1 MVDSSLLVSSLFPTS
16 SSSSS
21 DTTLAIFGR
30 EDSTLATITSDLLNT
45 KYNIEQ
51 SASTVSISEN
61 FRQFITDN
69 IGEDRAAQL
78 LADIDAIDNFNNE
91 QENRVDNPVGQLIG
105 SDSATKQ
112 TNILD
117 LLA

>member
-16 SSSSS
+16 GSVSNN
-21 DTTLAIFGR
+21 TTLAIFGR
-30 EDSTLATITSDLLNT
+30 GDSTLATITSDLLNA

-51 SASTVSISEN
+51 AASSVSISDD

-69 IGEDRAAQL
+69 LSEDKAAKL
-78 LADIDAIDNFNNE
+78 LADIDAIDNFNNA
-91 QENRVDNPVGQLIG
+91 QTTAVSNPVGQLIG
-105 SDSATKQ
+105 SGDGGGQ